1 MAENKINENNYSA
14 SNIQVLEGLE
24 AVRKR
29 PAMYIGD
36 ISEKGLHHLVNE
48 TVDNSIDEAMAGY
61 CTHIEVTINE
71 DNSITV
77 QDNGRGIP
85 VDEHEKLH
93 KSALEVVMT
102 VLHAGGKFDK
112 GSYKVSGGLHGVGVS
127 CVNALSSRMLSQVFR
142 DGKIYQQEYEQG
154 KPLYPVKVVGETE
167 LRGTRQ
173 QFWPD
178 PTIFTTTVYKYDIIA
193 KRMRELAYLNAGIRI
208 TLTDMRPD
216 EEGNIRREEFHA
228 KDGLKEFV
236 RYIDRHRTH
245 LFDDVIYLKT
255 EKQGIP
261 IEVSVMYNTDYSEN
275 IHSYVNN
282 INTIEGGTHLVGFR
296 MALTSTLKK
305 YADGDPVISK
315 QIEKAKIEI
324 AGEDFREGLTAV
336 ISIKVAEPQ
345 FEGQTKTKLG
355 NSEVT
360 GAVRQAVSEALTYY
374 LEEHPKEAKQ
384 ICDKVILAATAR
396 IAARKARE
404 SVQRKNPMTGGGLP
418 GKLAD
423 CSNKDP
429 KECEIF
435 LVEGDSA
442 GGSAKQGRDRYTQAI
457 LPLRGKILNVEKV
470 MWHKV
475 FESESVMNIIQSIGV
490 RFGVDGEGDKEANVD
505 KLRYD
510 KIIIMTD
517 ADVDGSHID
526 TLIMTLFYRFMP
538 KVIQDGH
545 LYIAT
550 PPLYLCTYKNH
561 VKEYCYTDQQRQ
573 AFLDKYGDGV
583 DDGKSIHTQ
592 RYKGLGEMNPEQLW
606 DTTMNPETRLLKQV
620 TIENAAEADEIFS
633 MLMGDDVEP
642 RRQFIEQ
649 NATYANIDA

>member
-1 MAENKINENNYSA
+1 MAENQNNANNYSA

-61 CTHIEVTINE
+61 CTDIEVTINE

-77 QDNGRGIP
+77 EDNGRGIP
-85 VDEHEKLH
+85 VDMHEKLH

-127 CVNALSSRMLSQVFR
+127 CVNALSTHMLSQVFR
-142 DGKIYQQEYEQG
+142 GGKIYQQEYEKG
-154 KPLYPVKVVGETE
+154 KPLYPVKVVGETDK
-167 LRGTRQ
+167 RGTRQ

-178 PTIFTTTVYKYDIIA
+178 PTIFTHTVYKWDIIA
-193 KRMRELAYLNAGIRI
+193 NRMRELAFLNAGIKI
-208 TLTDMRPD
+208 TLRDLRPD
-216 EEGNIRREEFHA
+216 EEGKTKEQVFHA

-236 RYIDRHRTH
+236 RYVDRHRTH

-255 EKQGIP
+255 AKQGIP
-261 IEVSVMYNTDYSEN
+261 IEIAVMYNTDYSEN

-282 INTIEGGTHLVGFR
+282 INTIEGGTHLTGFR
-296 MALTSTLKK
+296 MALTRTLKA
-305 YADGDPVISK
+305 YAEADPTISK
-315 QIEKAKIEI
+315 QIEKAKVEI
-324 AGEDFREGLTAV
+324 APEDFREGLTAV

-355 NSEVT
+355 NSEVQ
-360 GAVRQAVSEALTYY
+360 GAVQQAVNEALSDY
-374 LEEHPKEAKQ
+374 LEEHPDEAKR
-384 ICDKVILAATAR
+384 ICEKVVLAATAR

-404 SVQRKNPMTGGGLP
+404 SVQRKNFMTGGGLP

-423 CSNKDP
+423 CSMKDP

-442 GGSAKQGRDRYTQAI
+442 GGSAKQGRDRFRQAI

-470 MWHKV
+470 QWHKV
-475 FESESVMNIIQSIGV
+475 FEAESVMNIIQSIGV
-490 RFGVDGEGDKEANVD
+490 RFGVDGEDSKEANTE

-538 KVIQDGH
+538 KVIEEGH

-550 PPLYLCTYKNH
+550 PPLYKCTYRSK
-561 VKEYCYTDQQRQ
+561 VSEYCYTEQQRQ
-573 AFLDKYGDGV
+573 AFIDKYGDGLE
-583 DDGKSIHTQ
+583 DKNIHTQ

-606 DTTMNPETRLLKQV
+606 ETTMDPSTRLLKQV
-620 TIENAAEADEIFS
+620 TIENAAQADEIFS

-642 RRQFIEQ
+642 RREFIEQ

>member
-1 MAENKINENNYSA
+1 MAENQNNANNYSA

-61 CTHIEVTINE
+61 CTDIEVTINE

-77 QDNGRGIP
+77 EDNGRGIP
-85 VDEHEKLH
+85 VDMHEKLH

-127 CVNALSSRMLSQVFR
+127 CVNALSTHMLSQVFR
-142 DGKIYQQEYEQG
+142 GGKIYQQEYEKG
-154 KPLYPVKVVGETE
+154 KPLYPVKVVGETDK
-167 LRGTRQ
+167 RGTRQ

-178 PTIFTTTVYKYDIIA
+178 PTIFTHTVYKWDIIA
-193 KRMRELAYLNAGIRI
+193 NRMRELAFLNAGIKI
-208 TLTDMRPD
+208 TLRDLRPD
-216 EEGNIRREEFHA
+216 EEGKTKEQVFHA

-236 RYIDRHRTH
+236 RYVDRHRTH

-261 IEVSVMYNTDYSEN
+261 IEIAVMYNTDYSEN

-282 INTIEGGTHLVGFR
+282 INTIEGGTHLTGFR
-296 MALTSTLKK
+296 MALTRTLKA
-305 YADGDPVISK
+305 YAEADPTISK
-315 QIEKAKIEI
+315 QIEKAKVEI
-324 AGEDFREGLTAV
+324 APEDFREGLTAV

-355 NSEVT
+355 NSEVQ
-360 GAVRQAVSEALTYY
+360 GAVQQAVNEALSDY
-374 LEEHPKEAKQ
+374 LEEHPDEAKR
-384 ICDKVILAATAR
+384 ICEKVVLAATAR

-404 SVQRKNPMTGGGLP
+404 SVQRKNFMTGGGLP

-423 CSNKDP
+423 CSMKDP

-442 GGSAKQGRDRYTQAI
+442 GGSAKQGRDRFRQAI

-470 MWHKV
+470 QWHKV
-475 FESESVMNIIQSIGV
+475 FEAESVMNIIQSIGV
-490 RFGVDGEGDKEANVD
+490 RIGVDGEDSKEANTE

-538 KVIQDGH
+538 KVIEEGH

-550 PPLYLCTYKNH
+550 PPLYKCTYRSK
-561 VKEYCYTDQQRQ
+561 VSEYCYTEQQRQ
-573 AFLDKYGDGV
+573 AFIDKYGDGLE
-583 DDGKSIHTQ
+583 DKNIHTQ

-606 DTTMNPETRLLKQV
+606 ETTMDPSTRLLKQV
-620 TIENAAEADEIFS
+620 TIENAAQADEIFS

-642 RRQFIEQ
+642 RREFIEQ